1 MKTPERLSALRAAR
15 KTLRMRD
22 QKIARIKQIL
32 ESLTSEKGVEID
44 QEVHEEITEVIKDKN
59 EEIQSLPASDFRRVF
74 WDQQVDLFLL
84 SLNFKALFPKKLGDC
99 YEKVKGKTGIR
110 WHPLFIRWCLNLSRV
125 SPKAYEVMRESG
137 LQMPTRRTLND
148 YTLGCLLNPGSV
160 TKWMCFYEL
169 RQK

>member
-99 YEKVKGKTGIR
+99 YESERKNSNT
-110 WHPLFIRWCLNLSRV
+110 L
-125 SPKAYEVMRESG
+125 A
-137 LQMPTRRTLND
+137 PTFHSMV
-148 YTLGCLLNPGSV
+148 PQPFP
-160 TKWMCFYEL
+160 CFS
-169 RQK
+169 KSI